1 MEIGQ
6 TIIFKNYSE
15 TLEYK
20 NAGPCLREN
29 PWDSEGRFRRLLV
42 SCRPGFVTDWETL
55 NRAYSSYIYPDV
67 NPTVPTLEQLKTL
80 YGYKEELG
88 LFMDAVYWSSQE
100 ESIDEGVG
108 LHFGTGEVVVGS
120 KLRRCVFKT
129 IRIVNDDMLRTKTQ
143 YGEWIIKEEEQ
154 S

>member
-1 MEIGQ
+1 MKIGQ
-6 TIIFKNYSE
+6 PLIYKDYRDEI
-15 TLEYK
+15 EYK
-20 NAGPCLREN
+20 NAGPN
-29 PWDSEGRFRRLLV
+29 PEKRFDSEGRFLRLLV

-55 NRAYSSYIYPDV
+55 NRGHSYLYPGV

-80 YGYKEELG
+80 YHYREDLG

-120 KLRRCVFKT
+120 KQRRCLLQT
-129 IRIVNDDMLRTKTQ
+129 ILVRNDEQLRTKDQ

>member
-1 MEIGQ
+1 MRIGQ
-6 TIIFKNYSE
+6 TIIFKSYSD

-20 NAGPCLREN
+20 NAGHN
-29 PWDSEGRFRRLLV
+29 PEKGWDSEGRFLRLLV
-42 SCRPGFVTDWETL
+42 SCQPGYITDWETL
-55 NRAYSSYIYPDV
+55 NRGHSHMYPGV
-67 NPTVPTLEQLKTL
+67 NPQVPTLQQLKQL
-80 YGYKEELG
+80 YDYKRDLG

-120 KLRRCVFKT
+120 KQRRCVFPP
-129 IRIVNDDMLRTKTQ
+129 IRIVNDDMLRAEKNQ
-143 YGEWIIKEEEQ
+143 YGHWEIKEEEL

>member
-1 MEIGQ
+1 MKIGQ
-6 TIIFKNYSE
+6 LLIYKDYRDEI
-15 TLEYK
+15 EYK
-20 NAGPCLREN
+20 NAGRN
-29 PWDSEGRFRRLLV
+29 PEKWFDSEGRFLRLLV
-42 SCRPGFVTDWETL
+42 SCRPGFVIDWETL
-55 NRAYSSYIYPDV
+55 NRGNSYLYPGV

-80 YGYKEELG
+80 YDYKKDLG

-120 KLRRCVFKT
+120 KQRRCLLQT
-129 IRIVNDDMLRTKTQ
+129 ILVRNDEQLRTKNQ